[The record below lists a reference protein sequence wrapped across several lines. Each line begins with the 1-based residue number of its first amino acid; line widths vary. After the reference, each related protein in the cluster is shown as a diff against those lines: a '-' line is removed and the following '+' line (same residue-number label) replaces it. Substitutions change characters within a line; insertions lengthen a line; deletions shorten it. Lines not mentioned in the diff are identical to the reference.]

1 MDSFFN
7 NVFKHILD
15 KYDVRHKIPMNYH
28 PQTNVKVELS
38 NKEIKRNLENVMNPT
53 RKGWSLHSMVLY
65 GI

>member
-1 MDSFFN
+1 MD
-7 NVFKHILD
+7 
-15 KYDVRHKIPMNYH
+15 YH

-65 GI
+65 GHIGLPIRNLGNVSLHIGL